1 MRYPRG
7 RWPDRAELVRL
18 ARAAQR
24 GEPRALDALL
34 TALRPSFER
43 FFARRIPSDTA
54 EDLTQAAL
62 IRVALELGE
71 RDAERIGHLVT
82 TIAHTLL
89 HTEYLRRARAHRRSA
104 HASLGEVVTSPM
116 DITKQI
122 EYEDLVHAV
131 HGACVK
137 ILPPELREVVRG
149 MLRDLNPAE
158 IAAELGVEHD
168 TIRKRLQRA
177 RIILRR
183 ELWPYV
189 EGGMRAGALV
199 AAFVLEVTSAL

>member
-18 ARAAQR
+18 ASAAQR
-24 GEPRALDALL
+24 SEERALDALL
-34 TALRPSFER
+34 AALRPSFTR
-43 FFARRIPSDTA
+43 FFGRRVPADAA

-89 HTEYLRRARAHRRSA
+89 HTEYLRRARAQRRSA
-104 HASLGEVVTSPM
+104 PAALGEVVKSPL
-116 DITKQI
+116 DIAQQV
-122 EYEDLVHAV
+122 EYDDLVRAV
-131 HGACVK
+131 HGACAT
-137 ILPPELREVVRG
+137 ILAPELRLVVMG

-158 IAAELGVEHD
+158 IAAELGVAHD
-168 TIRKRLQRA
+168 TIRRRLLRA
-177 RIILRR
+177 RAILRR
-183 ELWPYV
+183 ELGGYV
-189 EGGMRAGALV
+189 EGGA
-199 AAFVLEVTSAL
+199 S